1 MNRDLKIAIL
11 EKLSNIMDEADNP
24 MYMNVAINYNHEEVP
39 SIEYRIKEMILCSS
53 ISECQYKVE
62 EEVEE

>member
-24 MYMNVAINYNHEEVP
+24 MYMNVAIDYNHEEVP
-39 SIEYRIKEMILCSS
+39 SIEYRIKEMI
-53 ISECQYKVE
+53 IPE
-62 EEVEE
+62 EES

>member
-24 MYMNVAINYNHEEVP
+24 MYMNVAINYSHEEVP
-39 SIEYRIKEMILCSS
+39 SIEYRIKEMI
-53 ISECQYKVE
+53 IPE
-62 EEVEE
+62 EESEEV

>member
-24 MYMNVAINYNHEEVP
+24 MYMNVAINYNPEEVP
-39 SIEYRIKEMILCSS
+39 SIEYRIKEMI
-53 ISECQYKVE
+53 IPE
-62 EEVEE
+62 EER

>member
-1 MNRDLKIAIL
+1 MNRELKIAIL

-39 SIEYRIKEMILCSS
+39 TIVYRIKELIYNKD
-53 ISECQYKVE
+53 IE
-62 EEVEE
+62 E

>member
-24 MYMNVAINYNHEEVP
+24 KYMNVAINYNHEEVP
-39 SIEYRIKEMILCSS
+39 SIEYRIKEMIVKKD
-53 ISECQYKVE
+53 IE
-62 EEVEE
+62 E

>member
-1 MNRDLKIAIL
+1 MHTRGEEDMNRDLKIAIL

-39 SIEYRIKEMILCSS
+39 SIEYRIKEMI
-53 ISECQYKVE
+53 IPE
-62 EEVEE
+62 EER

>member
-39 SIEYRIKEMILCSS
+39 SIEYRIKEMIFS
-53 ISECQYKVE
+53 KGME
-62 EEVEE
+62 E